1 MTSQVLTP
9 QVSSPAVVAWV
20 ALLRSHAATTR
31 QLSAELQAEHGL
43 TISDYEA
50 LLLLSRAE
58 GNMMK
63 RVDLAAGLL
72 LTPSGITRLLNGLE
86 LAGWV
91 EKGACATDA
100 RVSYAVLT
108 AAGRDK
114 LEQAAKSH
122 VAAVHALFQARL
134 DDGELTQLAELLA
147 KLPRA
152 TADGDDCAP

>member
-9 QVSSPAVVAWV
+9 QVSSPAIEAWV
-20 ALLRSHAATTR
+20 GLLRSHAATTR
-31 QLSAELQAEHGL
+31 ELSAELQAEHGL

-58 GNMMK
+58 GNMLK

-72 LTPSGITRLLNGLE
+72 LTPSGVTRLLNGLE
-86 LAGWV
+86 AAGWV
-91 EKGACATDA
+91 EKGSCATDA

-108 AAGRDK
+108 PAGREK

-122 VAAVHALFQARL
+122 VAAVHDLFEARL
-134 DDGELTQLAELLA
+134 DDDELARLAELLA

-152 TADGDDCAP
+152 GADGADCTP

>member
-1 MTSQVLTP
+1 MGQVLTA
-9 QVSSPAVVAWV
+9 QISSPAVEAWV

-63 RVDLAAGLL
+63 RVDLASGLL

-86 LAGWV
+86 TAGWV
-91 EKGACATDA
+91 EKGSCATDA

-108 AAGRDK
+108 DAGREK

-134 DDGELTQLAELLA
+134 DDGELSRLAELLA

-152 TADGDDCAP
+152 GADDADCTP